1 MYSMNF
7 NARIEKIIHKI
18 IKNNTIKK
26 TIHSFVSKD
35 NYQITFKKMIQLSKI
50 IHQTKNSS
58 IPIIS
63 RTFISNKLSSFI
75 QKYHYSPSMKIADI
89 GGGNGQILKEIG
101 TTLKLSKEQLYC
113 IEQNLPWSEP
123 YPFSHSDSLQYIFWN
138 NENIPTIESSS
149 LDVVFLMVTLHHMTD
164 NTIAKVFENLE
175 RLLKKGSLLIIK
187 EHDCLTKEDQC
198 VIDWEH
204 HLYHLVESPLQTEE
218 ALIEYKKHYINNFKS
233 KQQWDELIQGYGY
246 TSIVE
251 LNRLFERNVDNKNS
265 TNLYWKI
272 YRFRT

>member
-1 MYSMNF
+1 MNF

-35 NYQITFKKMIQLSKI
+35 NYQITFKKMIQISKI

-113 IEQNLPWSEP
+113 IEQNL
-123 YPFSHSDSLQYIFWN
+123 
-138 NENIPTIESSS
+138 
-149 LDVVFLMVTLHHMTD
+149 
-164 NTIAKVFENLE
+164 
-175 RLLKKGSLLIIK
+175 
-187 EHDCLTKEDQC
+187 
-198 VIDWEH
+198 
-204 HLYHLVESPLQTEE
+204 LY
-218 ALIEYKKHYINNFKS
+218 Y
-233 KQQWDELIQGYGY
+233 
-246 TSIVE
+246 
-251 LNRLFERNVDNKNS
+251 
-265 TNLYWKI
+265 LYD
-272 YRFRT
+272 RHF